1 MFFYLQDNIE
11 NVEENPIDDME
22 RSVSPS
28 SSENRCQVAPAVTSP
43 AENESSAEKRP
54 LTTASLKSKRSK
66 LSQMS
71 SLIDDLK
78 NIDKNMEET
87 EHDVFGKSVS
97 AQLKKLSEEQ
107 AIIAQEKI
115 QSILTQ
121 CRLADIKAKKPNSA
135 YFNIQQPVQS
145 NMPSQAYTSVQYQ
158 QSSYQP
164 AYCLPP
170 EISPTDTTSSS
181 LASHYNDDLSPI
193 SYHNDSLDESTQ
205 ASDIIATALR
215 NM

>member
-1 MFFYLQDNIE
+1 MIRFTRLILTVPFYMCFCFVMTNLVFNNDNII
-11 NVEENPIDDME
+11 NVEENPINDME
-22 RSVSPS
+22 RLVSP

-54 LTTASLKSKRSK
+54 LTTASLKSKRSQ

-78 NIDKNMEET
+78 NIDKNLEET
-87 EHDVFGKSVS
+87 GHDVFLKSVS

-121 CRLADIKAKKPNSA
+121 CRLANIKAKKPNTA

-145 NMPSQAYTSVQYQ
+145 NMPSQAYTIVQYQ

-164 AYCLPP
+164 ALY
-170 EISPTDTTSSS
+170 
-181 LASHYNDDLSPI
+181 
-193 SYHNDSLDESTQ
+193 
-205 ASDIIATALR
+205 
-215 NM
+215 